1 MHGMTKHERMSYY
14 YILAWREAGH
24 RMTMVKLALV
34 KGNGA
39 TYPFL
44 PPLPFSQVGW
54 EWVGGN
60 WHSLVWLAYDF
71 IFFSSVPQCSVKWLY
86 LIPAGSTTI
95 VENIFSHISEKFSK
109 FQNLENQYSKSIF
122 TLHNYHHTGPSSS
135 SKECILKGY
144 IFLN

>member
-1 MHGMTKHERMSYY
+1 MSYY
-14 YILAWREAGH
+14 YMLAWREAGH

-34 KGNGA
+34 KGSGA

-71 IFFSSVPQCSVKWLY
+71 IFFSSVPQCSAKWLY
-86 LIPAGSTTI
+86 LIPPGSTTI

-109 FQNLENQYSKSIF
+109 SWKSVFKNLSLHF
-122 TLHNYHHTGPSSS
+122 TTTTIQDLAVVPRNAFWKGTFFWTRSHWVGSYH
-135 SKECILKGY
+135 K
-144 IFLN
+144 